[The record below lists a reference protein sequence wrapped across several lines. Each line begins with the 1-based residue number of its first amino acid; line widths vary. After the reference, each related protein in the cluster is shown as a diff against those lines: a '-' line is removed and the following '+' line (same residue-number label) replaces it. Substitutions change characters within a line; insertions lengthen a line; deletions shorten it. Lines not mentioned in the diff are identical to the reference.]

1 MNSPYNV
8 VGVFCDDIR
17 EEVNSRHTLIGIYP
31 DNLYVPAVPG
41 MLDRLSLY
49 VRAHIVPA
57 LEVRELSMALEIP
70 GEGRTVISSFE
81 QDEVR
86 QQLREAQEQGKPHA
100 GIIFRA
106 SAVPAPLPAAGLFR
120 AIVKINDYEV
130 VACALKVEV
139 RATTSAST
147 SSAPQT

>member
-81 QDEVR
+81 QDEVMLD
-86 QQLREAQEQGKPHA
+86 LRYILNVFVYLCIQNCLEFPVCRDAQ
-100 GIIFRA
+100 
-106 SAVPAPLPAAGLFR
+106 
-120 AIVKINDYEV
+120 
-130 VACALKVEV
+130 
-139 RATTSAST
+139 
-147 SSAPQT
+147 